1 MNAELITIGDELL
14 IGQTVDTNGSWMGE
28 QLNLLGIKVSQISS
42 IRDDRSHI
50 LSSLDIAIN
59 RSQLVLITGGLG
71 PTNDDITKNTLC
83 EYFDSTLTVNTQVLE
98 KITTYFSSRNL
109 KMLQVNSDQ
118 ALLPDNC
125 EVLHNSRGTASGM
138 WFEKDK
144 VIFIA
149 LPGVPYEMK
158 GIFLD
163 AIVPKLKDKKL
174 VSNVVNKTVKT
185 QGIGE
190 SFLAEIIKDW
200 EDEINRSGL
209 KLAYLPS
216 PGIVKLR
223 ISAFGGDE
231 KILSQRIEYF
241 IAQLK
246 ELIPDY
252 IYGYEKDKIEE
263 VVGNLLRKRK
273 STLSLAESCTGGNIA
288 HMITGISG
296 SSDYYKGSIVAYS
309 NELKESFLNVDPNS
323 IIFHGAVS
331 KQVVEQMALGANK
344 QFNTDYSIASSGIA
358 GPNGG
363 SDEKPVGTVWIA
375 VANKNRVISKKLTL
389 GDNRERNILISSLS
403 ALNMLRLMLIK

>member
-98 KITTYFSSRNL
+98 KITAYFSSRNL

-138 WFEKDK
+138 WFEKNK

-323 IIFHGAVS
+323 IISHGAVS